1 MRRAVLLT
9 LLFAACDV
17 GEVPTGG
24 GGTPDAGEG
33 GGGGGGGGGAGP
45 DGGGG
50 GAASSSLQISLTT
63 SPSPNPVYNPN
74 HVVAVWIEGAGGTFV
89 KTIGRWANV
98 RRTSLVAWQAKA
110 GATDAD
116 AVSGATLNDHAAPLS
131 VTWDLKDK
139 GGTAVADGTYTIRME
154 VADSNAT
161 APAQNNQG
169 TFTFMKSAAPQSQ
182 NALAN
187 GGFSNVSIVFTP

>member
-1 MRRAVLLT
+1 MRRAVLLAF
-9 LLFAACDV
+9 LIAACDV

-24 GGTPDAGEG
+24 GGTPDAAG
-33 GGGGGGGGGAGP
+33 GGGGGGGGGTSP

-50 GAASSSLQISLTT
+50 GATSSSLQISLTT
-63 SPSPNPVYNPN
+63 SPSPNPVYDPN

-89 KTIGRWANV
+89 KTIARWANV
-98 RRTSLVAWQAKA
+98 RRTSLVAWQGKA

-116 AVSGATLNDHAAPLS
+116 AVSGATLNDHAPPLS

-139 GGTAVADGTYTIRME
+139 GGTVVADGTYTVRME
-154 VADSNAT
+154 LADSNAT
-161 APAQNNQG
+161 APTQNNQG
-169 TFTFMKSAAPQSQ
+169 TFTFMKGAAPQSQ